1 MQRRSNARVFARRC
15 TYVVR
20 KGDSVDQ
27 IIDFLTSKSLAE
39 MAADP
44 RVLFGTA
51 VIFVLA
57 VLFRW
62 KYVLIFLFA
71 IGATMTVLRYTGGGG
86 SSELVVDRSMLLFIG
101 GTIVIAIVL
110 IYFLFIRD

>member
-1 MQRRSNARVFARRC
+1 M
-15 TYVVR
+15 
-20 KGDSVDQ
+20 DQ
-27 IIDFLTSKSLAE
+27 IIDFLTSKTFAE
-39 MAADP
+39 MAADS
-44 RVLFGTA
+44 RVLFGIV

-62 KYVLIFLFA
+62 KYVLLFLFA

-86 SSELVVDRSMLLFIG
+86 TSETIVDRNMMLFIG

-110 IYFLFIRD
+110 IYFIFIRD

>member
-1 MQRRSNARVFARRC
+1 M
-15 TYVVR
+15 
-20 KGDSVDQ
+20 DQ
-27 IIDFLTSKSLAE
+27 ILDFFTSKSVAE

-44 RVLFGTA
+44 RVLFGTV

-62 KYVLIFLFA
+62 KYVLLFLFA

-86 SSELVVDRSMLLFIG
+86 TSEMIVDRSMMLFIG

-110 IYFLFIRD
+110 IYFVFIRD

>member
-1 MQRRSNARVFARRC
+1 M
-15 TYVVR
+15 
-20 KGDSVDQ
+20 DQ
-27 IIDFLTSKSLAE
+27 ILEFLTSKSLVE

-44 RVLFGTA
+44 RVLFGT
-51 VIFVLA
+51 VVVFVLA

-62 KYVLIFLFA
+62 KYVLLFLFA

-86 SSELVVDRSMLLFIG
+86 TSETIVDRNMMLFIG
-101 GTIVIAIVL
+101 GTIVIAIAL

>member
-1 MQRRSNARVFARRC
+1 M
-15 TYVVR
+15 
-20 KGDSVDQ
+20 DQ

-44 RVLFGTA
+44 RLLFGVA

-62 KYVLIFLFA
+62 KYVLLFLFA

-86 SSELVVDRSMLLFIG
+86 ASDNIVDRNMMLFIG

-110 IYFLFIRD
+110 IYFAFIRD

>member
-1 MQRRSNARVFARRC
+1 M
-15 TYVVR
+15 
-20 KGDSVDQ
+20 GE

-44 RVLFGTA
+44 RVLFAT
-51 VIFVLA
+51 VVLFVLA

-86 SSELVVDRSMLLFIG
+86 TSETIVDRNMLLFIG
-101 GTIVIAIVL
+101 GTIVIAVVL

>member
-1 MQRRSNARVFARRC
+1 ME
-15 TYVVR
+15 
-20 KGDSVDQ
+20 Q

-44 RVLFGTA
+44 RILFGTA
-51 VIFVLA
+51 VVFVLA

-62 KYVLIFLFA
+62 KYVLLFLFA
-71 IGATMTVLRYTGGGG
+71 IGATMIVLRYTGGGG
-86 SSELVVDRSMLLFIG
+86 ASENIVDRNMILFIG

-110 IYFLFIRD
+110 IYFVFIRD

>member
-1 MQRRSNARVFARRC
+1 M
-15 TYVVR
+15 
-20 KGDSVDQ
+20 DQ
-27 IIDFLTSKSLAE
+27 IIGFLTSKSLAE

-51 VIFVLA
+51 VVFVLA

-62 KYVLIFLFA
+62 KYVLLFLFA
-71 IGATMTVLRYTGGGG
+71 IGATITVLRYTSGGGT
-86 SSELVVDRSMLLFIG
+86 SDLIVDRNLMLFIG

-110 IYFLFIRD
+110 IYFVFIRD

>member
-1 MQRRSNARVFARRC
+1 M
-15 TYVVR
+15 
-20 KGDSVDQ
+20 DQ
-27 IIDFLTSKSLAE
+27 IIEFLTSKSLAE

-44 RVLFGTA
+44 RVLFGT
-51 VIFVLA
+51 VVVFVLA

-62 KYVLIFLFA
+62 KYVLLFLFA

-86 SSELVVDRSMLLFIG
+86 TTDMIVDRSMMLFIG

>member
-1 MQRRSNARVFARRC
+1 M
-15 TYVVR
+15 
-20 KGDSVDQ
+20 DQ
-27 IIDFLTSKSLAE
+27 ILEFLTSKTLAQ

-51 VIFVLA
+51 VVFVLA

-62 KYVLIFLFA
+62 KYVLLFLFA

-86 SSELVVDRSMLLFIG
+86 TSETIVDRNMLLFIG

-110 IYFLFIRD
+110 IYFVFIRD

>member
-1 MQRRSNARVFARRC
+1 M
-15 TYVVR
+15 
-20 KGDSVDQ
+20 DQ
-27 IIDFLTSKSLAE
+27 ILDFFTSKSVAE

-44 RVLFGTA
+44 RVLFGTI

-62 KYVLIFLFA
+62 KYVLLFLFA

-86 SSELVVDRSMLLFIG
+86 TSEMIVDRSMMLFIG

-110 IYFLFIRD
+110 IYFVFIRD

>member
-1 MQRRSNARVFARRC
+1 M
-15 TYVVR
+15 
-20 KGDSVDQ
+20 DQ
-27 IIDFLTSKSLAE
+27 IIEFLTSKTLAE

-44 RVLFGTA
+44 RVLFATG

-62 KYVLIFLFA
+62 KYVLLFLFA

-86 SSELVVDRSMLLFIG
+86 TSETIVDRSMMMFIG

>member
-1 MQRRSNARVFARRC
+1 M
-15 TYVVR
+15 
-20 KGDSVDQ
+20 DQ

-44 RVLFGTA
+44 RILFGTG
-51 VIFVLA
+51 VVFVLA

-62 KYVLIFLFA
+62 KYVLLFLFA

-86 SSELVVDRSMLLFIG
+86 SSDIVVDRNMMLFIG
-101 GTIVIAIVL
+101 GTVVIAVVL
-110 IYFLFIRD
+110 IYFVFIRD

>member
-1 MQRRSNARVFARRC
+1 M
-15 TYVVR
+15 
-20 KGDSVDQ
+20 
-27 IIDFLTSKSLAE
+27 DFLTSKSLAE

-51 VIFVLA
+51 VVFVLA

-62 KYVLIFLFA
+62 KYVLLFLFA
-71 IGATMTVLRYTGGGG
+71 IGATMAVLRYSGGGE
-86 SSELVVDRSMLLFIG
+86 SSDIVVDRSMMLFIG
-101 GTIVIAIVL
+101 GTIVIAVIL

>member
-1 MQRRSNARVFARRC
+1 
-15 TYVVR
+15 
-20 KGDSVDQ
+20 
-27 IIDFLTSKSLAE
+27 

-51 VIFVLA
+51 VVFVFA

-62 KYVLIFLFA
+62 KYVLLFLFA
-71 IGATMTVLRYTGGGG
+71 VGATMAVLRYTAGGGG
-86 SSELVVDRSMLLFIG
+86 SEIIVDQNLMLFAG
-101 GTIVIAIVL
+101 GTIVIGVVI

>member
-1 MQRRSNARVFARRC
+1 
-15 TYVVR
+15 
-20 KGDSVDQ
+20 VDQ
-27 IIDFLTSKSLAE
+27 IIDFLTSKTLAE

-51 VIFVLA
+51 VVFVLA

-62 KYVLIFLFA
+62 KYVLLFLFA
-71 IGATMTVLRYTGGGG
+71 IGATMAVLKYTAGGEG
-86 SSELVVDRSMLLFIG
+86 SSEIVVDQGMMLFIG

>member
-1 MQRRSNARVFARRC
+1 M
-15 TYVVR
+15 
-20 KGDSVDQ
+20 DP

-39 MAADP
+39 MASDP

-62 KYVLIFLFA
+62 KYVLLFLFA
-71 IGATMTVLRYTGGGG
+71 IGATMTVLKYTGGGG
-86 SSELVVDRSMLLFIG
+86 SSDIVVDRSMMLFIG

>member
-1 MQRRSNARVFARRC
+1 
-15 TYVVR
+15 
-20 KGDSVDQ
+20 
-27 IIDFLTSKSLAE
+27 

-51 VIFVLA
+51 VVFVLA

-62 KYVLIFLFA
+62 KYVLLFLFA
-71 IGATMTVLRYTGGGG
+71 IGATMTVLRYTGGEGT
-86 SSELVVDRSMLLFIG
+86 SDIVVDRSMVLFIG
-101 GTIVIAIVL
+101 GTIVIAVVL